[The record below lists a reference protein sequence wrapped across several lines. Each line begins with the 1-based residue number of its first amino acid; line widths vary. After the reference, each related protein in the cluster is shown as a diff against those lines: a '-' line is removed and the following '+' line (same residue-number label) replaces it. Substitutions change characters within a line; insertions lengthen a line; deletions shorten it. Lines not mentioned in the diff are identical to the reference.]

1 MATVAAA
8 RQGAAVPQRHLTAFQ
23 QAMLSL
29 YWFATEAH
37 WSAILLF
44 LLPAQALL
52 IGGEAFKGTT
62 LGQVLLLGAFV
73 SMVVAPLFGAL
84 SDRIRTRLGRRRPWL
99 VAGSIMNVF
108 GLIALAYIPANRA
121 SLVLFILAFMW
132 VELWNN
138 FATAPYSA
146 LIPDVVAP
154 EQRGSASGWLGLMT
168 MLGNLGGAVVAGLA
182 LATLGIAGMYWI
194 LAGVILAGMLGTVLF
209 TREPEPPREMPPFRW
224 GDFLR
229 GLYEPLLRSPDFRW
243 VFITRFFVTMGVFTV
258 QEFLLFYF
266 TDVIRVFNLFG
277 LEIGT
282 AALGQ
287 TAFFVLVLTSA
298 SISTLAA
305 GALSDRYGR
314 KLMVYL
320 SGALQGVVA
329 LVFMFISSFNLVVVM
344 GVLFGLGYGA
354 YQSVDW
360 ALASDV
366 LPSMDDYAKDMG
378 VWHIAQVF
386 PQVIATPI
394 AGVLLDQFQFFGK
407 ANGMPTLGYTVIFG
421 LAVIYFILGTAFVG
435 RIKGAR

>member
-8 RQGAAVPQRHLTAFQ
+8 RPGAAVPRRHLSTFQ

-29 YWFATEAH
+29 YWCATEAH

-73 SMVVAPLFGAL
+73 SMVVAPLFGAM
-84 SDRIRTRLGRRRPWL
+84 SDRMRTRFGRRRPWV
-99 VAGSIMNVF
+99 VAGSIMNVA
-108 GLIALAYIPANRA
+108 GLIALAYIPASPT

-132 VELWNN
+132 IELWNN
-138 FATAPYSA
+138 FATAPYPA

-168 MLGNLGGAVVAGLA
+168 MLGNLGGAVAAGLA

-194 LAGVILAGMLGTVLF
+194 LAGVILVGMLGTVLF
-209 TREPEPPREMPPFRW
+209 TAEPEPPKDIPPFRW
-224 GDFLR
+224 GEFLR
-229 GLYEPLLRSPDFRW
+229 GLYEPLVESPDFRW
-243 VFITRFFVTMGVFTV
+243 VFVTRFFVTMGIYTV

-266 TDVIRVFNLFG
+266 TDVVRVFNLFG
-277 LEIGT
+277 LEIGS
-282 AALGQ
+282 AALAQ
-287 TAFFVLVLTSA
+287 TAFFVLVLISA

-305 GALSDRYGR
+305 GVLSDRYGR
-314 KLMVYL
+314 KLMVYI

-329 LVFMFISSFNLVVVM
+329 LGFMFISSFNLVVVM

-378 VWHIAQVF
+378 VWHIALVL

-394 AGVLLDQFQFFGK
+394 AGVLLDHFQLVGK
-407 ANGMPTLGYTVIFG
+407 ASGMPALGYTVIFG
-421 LAVIYFILGTAFVG
+421 VAVAYFILGTLFVR
-435 RIKGAR
+435 RIKRAR